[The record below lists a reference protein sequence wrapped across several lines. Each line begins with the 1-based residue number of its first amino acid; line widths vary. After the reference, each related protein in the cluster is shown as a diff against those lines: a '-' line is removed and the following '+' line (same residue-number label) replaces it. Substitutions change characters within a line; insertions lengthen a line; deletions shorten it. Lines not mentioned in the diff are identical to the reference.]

1 MALSSEDA
9 QVKVK
14 QIIEH
19 SKRFWTQRNLKFKD
33 WFRLLILIDE
43 LATRGMETY
52 VSNEPQTFYNMAHF
66 LTTTGELSHLTPVA
80 DESPLALDKRAK
92 LHRGC
97 ESMWRQVDRAR
108 RAGGEQPF
116 IDEMSFY
123 LLLLGWYTMSM
134 QFDKESGLLRP
145 QIWSP
150 YDTYPMYGNG
160 RMNTVV
166 HSYPVTI
173 KEAELKAK
181 QNGWEYTPGFSN
193 GDGNVTIDD
202 FFIMEGEK
210 LWNMILISS
219 KDVTGW
225 VERSD
230 MKIMAAPVAGFPDR
244 GSLSNTGVVAT
255 ASASNFRDWRR
266 LTGRGIFEVNEA
278 VTRSFN
284 KWKSMVTQILRDT
297 AQPIIQEFSGSPQAT
312 PEQLRERGAFFHYA
326 PGEQGLVRVP
336 PAALPIEVQS
346 NLQET
351 RREMQKGSFND
362 SVYGMFDGK
371 KPPGYTLSLLA
382 SASANQILYPYMD
395 GKNYV
400 FAECDSFWLNMTK
413 KSGKT
418 FTVQGDFLEDINAED
433 IPDDVLVTV
442 KSDIATPKDWM
453 ERATVANMMEKHV
466 DETTLITEVYR
477 LTDPQGI
484 KRRMSLDRVLK
495 HEMTQQ
501 IELVAGYYAHADY
514 LTSRGDARQA
524 RIFRNAAARMEAQFG
539 VPANGLPNPADASRV
554 NRQIE
559 EGSPDER
566 ARIDPS
572 VSPPEE
578 RGFTP
583 ESLRRSI
590 GRGSLR
596 TVPGIA
602 Q

>member
-1 MALSSEDA
+1 MPLAPDTE
-9 QVKVK
+9 VGKVK
-14 QIIEH
+14 QIIAVN
-19 SKRFWTQRNLKFKD
+19 KRYWVQRNLKFRD

-43 LATRGMETY
+43 LATKGMETY
-52 VSNEPQTFYNMAHF
+52 VSNEPQTFFNMAHF
-66 LTTTGELSHLTPVA
+66 LTTTGELSHLIPVA
-80 DESPLALDKRAK
+80 NDSPIEMDKRAK
-92 LHRGC
+92 VHRGC
-97 ESMWRQVDRAR
+97 EAMWVQVDRGR
-108 RAGGEQPF
+108 REGGMSPF
-116 IDEMSFY
+116 IDELAFY
-123 LLLLGWYTMSM
+123 LLILGWYALAM
-134 QFDKESGLLRP
+134 QFDKDTGLLRP

-150 YDTYPMYGNG
+150 FDTYPMYANNK
-160 RMNTVV
+160 MDSLV
-166 HSYPVTI
+166 HSYPLTQ
-173 KEAELKAK
+173 KEAVVKAQ
-181 QNGWEYTPGFSN
+181 QNGWEYNPGFD
-193 GDGNVTIDD
+193 GDGNTVIDD
-202 FFIMEGEK
+202 FFKMEGK
-210 LWNMILISS
+210 TLWNMILINGR
-219 KDVTGW
+219 DVTGW
-225 VERSD
+225 VDRSD
-230 MKIMAAPVAGFPDR
+230 MKIMAAPVAGFPDK
-244 GSLSNTGVVAT
+244 GSLSNTGNIVT
-255 ASASNFRDWRR
+255 ASSSNFRDWRR

-297 AQPIIQEFSGSPQAT
+297 AQPIIQEFSASPQAT
-312 PEQLRERGAFFHYA
+312 PEKLRERGAYFHYS
-326 PGEQGLVRVP
+326 PGETGLQRLP
-336 PAALPIEVQS
+336 PASMPIEVQS

-400 FAECDSFWLNMTK
+400 FAECDSFWLSGVK
-413 KSGKT
+413 KSGKVYVVKGE
-418 FTVQGDFLEDINAED
+418 FIEDLTPEEIPED
-433 IPDDVLVTV
+433 VFFKV

-453 ERATVANMMEKHV
+453 ERATVANMMDEHV

-484 KRRMSLDRVLK
+484 KRRKSLDRVLK

-501 IELVAGYYAHADY
+501 IELAAGYYAHADY

-524 RIFRNAAARMEAQFG
+524 RLFKSAASQIEAQFG

-554 NRQIE
+554 NRQIA
-559 EGSPDER
+559 EGSPEER
-566 ARIDPS
+566 VRIDPS